1 MDVGARS
8 GMRAGPNCETRRAEL
23 VPRAG
28 RDSLACSFC
37 RLVHTDGDA
46 RWQVHG
52 DCEPVSAIRSTAW
65 FVLPPAM
72 ETHYRRFHADYRP
85 PPPYRPDCRA
95 AVGAAGSASLSFVYP
110 RDGAAVYVPVE
121 MDGTVGRVVFEAA
134 HRDPAARVFW
144 HLDDEY
150 QGETR
155 DIHQMALAPRPGPH
169 VLVLV
174 DERGE
179 TVRRRFTALGRSGR
193 GSATL
198 PGGPVVQ
205 LVRTAGS

>member
-1 MDVGARS
+1 
-8 GMRAGPNCETRRAEL
+8 
-23 VPRAG
+23 
-28 RDSLACSFC
+28 
-37 RLVHTDGDA
+37 
-46 RWQVHG
+46 
-52 DCEPVSAIRSTAW
+52 
-65 FVLPPAM
+65 
-72 ETHYRRFHADYRP
+72 
-85 PPPYRPDCRA
+85 
-95 AVGAAGSASLSFVYP
+95 
-110 RDGAAVYVPVE
+110 
-121 MDGTVGRVVFEAA
+121 MDGGAGRVVFEAA

-179 TVRRRFTALGRSGR
+179 TVRRRFTVVGRSAR

-198 PGGPVVQ
+198 RGGPVVQ

>member
-1 MDVGARS
+1 M
-8 GMRAGPNCETRRAEL
+8 
-23 VPRAG
+23 
-28 RDSLACSFC
+28 
-37 RLVHTDGDA
+37 
-46 RWQVHG
+46 HG
-52 DCEPVSAIRSTAW
+52 DCEPVSAIRTTAW

-72 ETHYRRFHADYRP
+72 ETYYRRLHADYRP

-95 AVGAAGSASLSFVYP
+95 AVGAAGSAALSFVYP
-110 RDGAAVYVPVE
+110 ARGRHRVRPGGDGRR
-121 MDGTVGRVVFEAA
+121 VGRVVFEAA

-155 DIHQMALAPRPGPH
+155 DIHQMALAPRPGAH

-205 LVRTAGS
+205 MVRTAGS